1 LTPEQR
7 ALVEKADESLKAAR
21 LLQRYGQSS
30 FAAARAYYT
39 MFYLAEALLLGEG
52 LAFSKHTAV
61 QAAFGERFAKTGRV
75 PVEFHRY
82 LIRGL
87 EVRHL
92 ADYATSPVSK
102 EEADE
107 QITRAERFLAVV
119 RETLQHPREG
129 LNSQSPE

>member
-7 ALVEKADESLKAAR
+7 ALVKKADQSPEAAR
-21 LLQRYGQSS
+21 LLQRHGQSS

-61 QAAFGERFAKTGRV
+61 QAAFGERFAKTGRA
-75 PVEFHRY
+75 PVELHRY

-107 QITRAERFLAVV
+107 QIARAERFLAFAREALAHSQEG
-119 RETLQHPREG
+119 RETE
-129 LNSQSPE
+129 SP